1 VQNHGIN
8 KCLMVL
14 VCSLFMVI
22 STANAAGIDFS
33 ASPIGASSIDVKELS
48 FRIAPLDKTELSELA
63 DYWLHSLK
71 NHLLNMSEIQVKIE
85 KTKGTQKEKYLQEL
99 NEMLPQKQLL
109 IDKVNLILVE
119 LQEKGGDITE
129 YESYIASVS
138 GGKVDL
144 SDTNAAFS
152 VAIGWLKSSEG
163 GIRWVINIALF
174 LITLLVFKIL
184 AKVLSRI
191 TEKSVS
197 RLKGASDLLKHFF
210 VSLVKKLT
218 LLIGFMIALSML
230 EINIAP
236 LLAALGAVGFIIG
249 FALQGTLSNF
259 ASGIMILIYRPY
271 DLGDVVIADGI
282 TGTVNAMTMVSTSL
296 KLPDNQVVI
305 IPNNAIWGNTI
316 INITGSETRR
326 VDMVFGIGYDDD
338 MAKAEKVLMAI
349 LQEHPLV
356 LDDPEPIIKVHELAD
371 SSVNFIVR
379 PWVKTADYFTV
390 FWDVTRAVKER
401 FDAEAISI
409 PYPQHDVHLHTE
421 IASG

>member
-48 FRIAPLDKTELSELA
+48 FRIAPLDKTELSEL
-63 DYWLHSLK
+63 
-71 NHLLNMSEIQVKIE
+71 
-85 KTKGTQKEKYLQEL
+85 
-99 NEMLPQKQLL
+99 
-109 IDKVNLILVE
+109 
-119 LQEKGGDITE
+119 
-129 YESYIASVS
+129 
-138 GGKVDL
+138 
-144 SDTNAAFS
+144 
-152 VAIGWLKSSEG
+152 
-163 GIRWVINIALF
+163 
-174 LITLLVFKIL
+174 
-184 AKVLSRI
+184 
-191 TEKSVS
+191 
-197 RLKGASDLLKHFF
+197 
-210 VSLVKKLT
+210 
-218 LLIGFMIALSML
+218 
-230 EINIAP
+230 
-236 LLAALGAVGFIIG
+236 
-249 FALQGTLSNF
+249 
-259 ASGIMILIYRPY
+259 
-271 DLGDVVIADGI
+271 ADGI